1 MGFSFDYK
9 WFWGLGLR
17 VSPEPSEPPRWKV
30 AHALVVLSN
39 CETSLVRYC
48 VLLFLCVVARKVTKW
63 FRMLIA
69 ETIETV

>member
-1 MGFSFDYK
+1 VVLR
-9 WFWGLGLR
+9 LGIESVPR
-17 VSPEPSEPPRWKV
+17 TDEPPRWKV

-39 CETSLVRYC
+39 CETSLVQYC